1 MHLMQD
7 LRFCSRLIS
16 EFDTESELTITD
28 GAMSTVWLENLKKPM
43 GSSVFMQDDGS
54 GTISDCF
61 RFCAQPSSVPASV
74 QQLVGSSYLVR
85 ATAWGTYGR

>member
-1 MHLMQD
+1 MHLIQD
-7 LRFCSRLIS
+7 LRSCSRLIS
-16 EFDTESELTITD
+16 EFDTESKLTITD

-43 GSSVFMQDDGS
+43 GSTVFIQDNGS
-54 GTISDCF
+54 GIIRDSF

-85 ATAWGTYGR
+85 ATAWETYGR

>member
-1 MHLMQD
+1 MHLIQD
-7 LRFCSRLIS
+7 LRSCSRLIS

-28 GAMSTVWLENLKKPM
+28 GAMSTVWLENLKKLM
-43 GSSVFMQDDGS
+43 GSTVFIQDNGS
-54 GTISDCF
+54 GIIRDRF

-85 ATAWGTYGR
+85 ATAWETYGR